1 VPLNEPRIFT
11 PRPKWL
17 VLEELSRSDA
27 GVWFK
32 TRSGRIMVPLK
43 YVEKYEQEQENA
55 KKR

>member
-1 VPLNEPRIFT
+1 MPLNEPRIFT